1 MAFSVETVGKLWAS
15 GRNYI
20 STAVG
25 FIGGVGLMN
34 ASQSKSFMDAIG
46 QIYDGVALVVT
57 GATSAGQILLV
68 AFPIIGVAM
77 AKLASNSAKTE
88 SQAASFKAAAL
99 DPNTDISEQ
108 AKADMLVAVTETV
121 SLNRPIE
128 VTSKKLADAVPS
140 SLVVAAK

>member
-1 MAFSVETVGKLWAS
+1 MKLSVETVGRLWAS

-25 FIGGVGLMN
+25 FVGGIGLMN
-34 ASQSKSFMDAIG
+34 ASQSKGMMDALG
-46 QIYDGVALVVT
+46 QIYDGVALIVT
-57 GATSAGQILLV
+57 GATSFWQILVV
-68 AFPIIGVAM
+68 AFPIVGVVM

-99 DPNTDISEQ
+99 DSNTNISEQ
-108 AKADMLVAVTETV
+108 AQADMLVAVTETV
-121 SLNRPIE
+121 SLNKPIE

-140 SLVVAAK
+140 NMVVAK